1 MVLIK
6 VTVERGDLNSTNTST
21 TTGGRDKQVVEFEV
35 TISGSEIQYL

>member
-6 VTVERGDLNSTNTST
+6 VTVERGDMNSTST
-21 TTGGRDKQVVEFEV
+21 RDEQVEFEV

>member
-6 VTVERGDLNSTNTST
+6 VTVERGDVNSTTRGS
-21 TTGGRDKQVVEFEV
+21 DEQVEFEV

>member
-6 VTVERGDLNSTNTST
+6 VTVERGDINSTST
-21 TTGGRDKQVVEFEV
+21 TSGRDEQVEFEI